1 MIDKNVLN
9 EFFRANG
16 IREAS
21 LFGSTARGED
31 RPDSDIDLLVAFDS
45 PKSLMTV
52 VRLERELSQ
61 VVGRKVDLLTEESIS
76 PLIRERIAADLKVIH
91 EP

>member
-1 MIDKNVLN
+1 MVDIQVLID
-9 EFFRANG
+9 FFRANG
-16 IREAS
+16 IRRAA
-21 LFGSTARGED
+21 LFGSVSRGEEK
-31 RPDSDIDLLVAFDS
+31 PDSDLDLLVDFDS

-61 VVGRKVDLLTEESIS
+61 AVGRKVELLTEASIS

-91 EP
+91 AA